1 MIAVIVQVDGCT
13 GQDDN
18 SKVYD
23 LIEIITTQNW
33 NYLDSVYFV
42 VTSLLKVKQSFSIN
56 PANHHQ
62 IGLGDYVP
70 GSGERD
76 GEMHHAKLYIN
87 YSYLLCK
94 WKLIYCKKKNKE
106 KNPGT
111 TDFSPTDPTDL
122 TFQRIDLLSFE
133 LQWAWALLP

>member
-1 MIAVIVQVDGCT
+1 MIGYT

-18 SKVYD
+18 SKFYD

-94 WKLIYCKKKNKE
+94 WKLIYCERKNKE
-106 KNPGT
+106 KQIQEQLIQFTPFGE
-111 TDFSPTDPTDL
+111 L
-122 TFQRIDLLSFE
+122 IKDLLSFE